1 MVAVF
6 ATMRQYLCEGATGGF
21 DFIVD
26 RTKPFITE
34 SSASGGGTITRIPG
48 RFSVCDCVNGNNRR
62 YSKRVWEKN
71 LNTGSILQESIKRNG
86 AFGLLEHPKDG
97 IVTLNSPI
105 SHQVTKAS
113 LQDGRDVAGKQ
124 VCEVVGEISLYD
136 FGVVHTPEAR
146 KLRALIEGGYNP
158 LVSSR
163 GYGSL
168 KRTGDGVDDVEDDY
182 VCEGWD
188 VVIKPSFENAEL
200 NPDRSALSQPNAHMA
215 QPAGPNPAA
224 ESLAEA
230 EVDKKA
236 RKCFICSKKHTNF
249 PSKYCPDC
257 EVNHAKAAEDY
268 DAKKHAPTDENLKES
283 KPSSGSTPAASLPPT
298 NTKRM
303 ELKDIKSRIAM
314 IESLDTSKLNP
325 HRFAESVT
333 QVEEL
338 HQQIAEC
345 AAGDPKL
352 SWEAQKMHNALDR
365 VSARL
370 SETVKAPTVKAQKL
384 AENNVKLMKVVN
396 AVASTALTYK
406 KRLGE
411 SAKAKGVQTK
421 LVEELT
427 RRGQGWQKLAEQ
439 RKEKFVQLQ
448 EDFDTSCE
456 ALDIMAKRYHE
467 DTTELAR
474 RLIVL
479 EFKEK
484 AQTPSIQ
491 KALKEASRL
500 RHIAAIRESLE
511 VKPSKVNEEGDKK
524 AGVGKP
530 ADGETV
536 TMAKKPGDKKGVKGE
551 VVAEE
556 PGKVTNESQQ
566 GPRIVLRESVDPR
579 GLTESVEMVKR
590 LSKAI
595 A

>member
-1 MVAVF
+1 
-6 ATMRQYLCEGATGGF
+6 MRQYLCEGATGGF

-26 RTKPFITE
+26 RSKPFITE
-34 SSASGGGTITRIPG
+34 ARATGGTITRIPG

-105 SHQVTKAS
+105 SHQVTKAELRES
-113 LQDGRDVAGKQ
+113 KDATGKP
-124 VCEVVGEISLYD
+124 VFEVVGEISLYD
-136 FGVVHTPEAR
+136 FGDIHTPEAR

-168 KRTGDGVDDVEDDY
+168 KRASDGVDDVDEDY

-188 VVIKPSFENAEL
+188 VVIKPSFESAEL
-200 NPDRSALSQPNAHMA
+200 TPDRSALSQTTSRMA
-215 QPAGPNPAA
+215 QPATPNPAA
-224 ESLAEA
+224 ESKAQAPAETVLT
-230 EVDKKA
+230 EDK
-236 RKCFICSKKHTNF
+236 
-249 PSKYCPDC
+249 
-257 EVNHAKAAEDY
+257 
-268 DAKKHAPTDENLKES
+268 NLKES

-298 NTKRM
+298 KNKRM
-303 ELKDIKSRIAM
+303 ELKDITSRIATL
-314 IESLDTSKLNP
+314 ESLEPSKLDP
-325 HRFAESVT
+325 QRFAESVA

-338 HQQIAEC
+338 HQQVAEC

-352 SWEAQKMHNALDR
+352 SWEAQKMHKALDR
-365 VSARL
+365 VSTKL
-370 SETVKAPTVKAQKL
+370 SEAVQAPSVKAKKL
-384 AENNVKLMKVVN
+384 AESNTKLMKVIN
-396 AVASTALTYK
+396 AVAQTAVTYK

-411 SAKAKGVQTK
+411 SAKAKDTQTK

-439 RKEKFVQLQ
+439 RKAKFTQLQ
-448 EDFDTSCE
+448 DDFDTSCE

-484 AQTPSIQ
+484 AQTPEVQ
-491 KALKEASRL
+491 KALKEATRL

-511 VKPSKVNEEGDKK
+511 GKPAKAAVNEEGDKK

-530 ADGETV
+530 ADGETA
-536 TMAKKPGDKKGVKGE
+536 TMAKKPGDKKGEKGE
-551 VVAEE
+551 VVADE
-556 PGKVTNESQQ
+556 PGKVTSEAKEGAVAESAPQ
-566 GPRIVLRESVDPR
+566 GPKVMLRESVDPR
-579 GLTESVEMVKR
+579 GLNESVEMVKR

-595 A
+595 PA